1 MIRIICCIVVAMLH
15 VLPLSAQELESDYM
29 LYKYYDD
36 DEELY
41 ISLLEEY
48 LSTVPEAGAVPYIA
62 SNAEF
67 SLRGV
72 INNPRGGQ
80 RGEEVYMLG
89 VLPIDY
95 TTSSALSTLG
105 IRRMRYPGLSNAS
118 LSGTTTSSLSYN
130 LEGKKSYRFN
140 GRDLRGDISG
150 RNYLAGISY
159 RGTHR
164 ISPKGIELSDDWVL
178 THSARARMGRDI
190 YVDGVFNNA
199 LDFAL
204 YASREWRKNSIHI
217 IAIAPYSARAMRKAT
232 LDECFTLTNNPLY
245 NPSWGLQAGRMRSAN
260 VATEI
265 RPEVIAM
272 WRREISDNTSM
283 QFMADV
289 SYDLYDY
296 STLTNMNA
304 PTATPDNYQLLPS
317 YFTNED
323 TIAEV
328 TAAWRDNDLKYTQ
341 IDWDNLY
348 HTNALQSDGHAA
360 YFVDK
365 RHNNTMRTALS
376 AEVKHR
382 INSLTIDAGVIYDM
396 SSAHLYRTIAD
407 MMGADHILDY
417 DYNNKNLS
425 TTGIPPKNNVR
436 DDDIMVREGDHFGY
450 DYLLTRHHA
459 EVYGSLALKYGRNN
473 FAVAMHLGS
482 DVSRRCGN
490 FETELFPDRGSYG
503 RSQTIKHFP
512 YRINL
517 GWTHSLGKHHISA
530 SAMVRGATSAIDML
544 FLQPQYNNRTIANPK
559 LSTSFAVEA
568 SYHYQHE
575 RVEVAATLFAT
586 THSKMSTVVRY
597 YDDMASAMVDA
608 VVSDIAIL
616 NIGLEAS
623 AKVRWLNAL
632 QSSFAITAAQY
643 RYTRNANVVCYAD
656 ADNRLIA
663 ETTSYIKGY
672 HTSMPEV
679 TLYGDLEYRP
689 NGGWMAR
696 LSVCYWGMRY
706 AEPSFIRRSERV
718 TSHAPSKEEYNALM
732 SQQRLRDAVT
742 LDVVVAKSFELKNEM
757 SLRLQLSVNN
767 LLGSN
772 NVYRSYE
779 QHRVRKT
786 TTPSHTH
793 LLPFGN
799 MTQYAYGRCFRFM
812 LGLWF

>member
-1 MIRIICCIVVAMLH
+1 
-15 VLPLSAQELESDYM
+15 
-29 LYKYYDD
+29 
-36 DEELY
+36 
-41 ISLLEEY
+41 
-48 LSTVPEAGAVPYIA
+48 
-62 SNAEF
+62 
-67 SLRGV
+67 
-72 INNPRGGQ
+72 
-80 RGEEVYMLG
+80 
-89 VLPIDY
+89 
-95 TTSSALSTLG
+95 
-105 IRRMRYPGLSNAS
+105 
-118 LSGTTTSSLSYN
+118 
-130 LEGKKSYRFN
+130 
-140 GRDLRGDISG
+140 
-150 RNYLAGISY
+150 
-159 RGTHR
+159 
-164 ISPKGIELSDDWVL
+164 
-178 THSARARMGRDI
+178 
-190 YVDGVFNNA
+190 
-199 LDFAL
+199 
-204 YASREWRKNSIHI
+204 
-217 IAIAPYSARAMRKAT
+217 
-232 LDECFTLTNNPLY
+232 
-245 NPSWGLQAGRMRSAN
+245 
-260 VATEI
+260 
-265 RPEVIAM
+265 
-272 WRREISDNTSM
+272 
-283 QFMADV
+283 
-289 SYDLYDY
+289 
-296 STLTNMNA
+296 
-304 PTATPDNYQLLPS
+304 
-317 YFTNED
+317 
-323 TIAEV
+323 
-328 TAAWRDNDLKYTQ
+328 
-341 IDWDNLY
+341 
-348 HTNALQSDGHAA
+348 
-360 YFVDK
+360 
-365 RHNNTMRTALS
+365 
-376 AEVKHR
+376 
-382 INSLTIDAGVIYDM
+382 
-396 SSAHLYRTIAD
+396 
-407 MMGADHILDY
+407 
-417 DYNNKNLS
+417 
-425 TTGIPPKNNVR
+425 
-436 DDDIMVREGDHFGY
+436 
-450 DYLLTRHHA
+450 
-459 EVYGSLALKYGRNN
+459 
-473 FAVAMHLGS
+473 
-482 DVSRRCGN
+482 
-490 FETELFPDRGSYG
+490 
-503 RSQTIKHFP
+503 
-512 YRINL
+512 
-517 GWTHSLGKHHISA
+517 
-530 SAMVRGATSAIDML
+530 MVRGATPAIDML

-696 LSVCYWGMRY
+696 LSACYWGMRY